1 MQFADHHLTLAH
13 TGCGC
18 AAVSCCVLLTCVLL
32 RAQSEI
38 FLFVL
43 LPTIMFDAG
52 YSLDA
57 TP

>member
-1 MQFADHHLTLAH
+1 MVRFLSHIFLGL
-13 TGCGC
+13 
-18 AAVSCCVLLTCVLL
+18 CVT
-32 RAQSEI
+32 AQSEI

-52 YSLDA
+52 YSLDP